1 MNKTG
6 RFGTL
11 ARRNKRYYL
20 LLIGLIMAIILTS
33 CGGAIVTPREVTA
46 TARAEMADNP
56 TVTPE
61 ILKVETPT
69 PIPEESLAPVTDLVP
84 MESVAL
90 NVWINETSEEHRQV
104 LSEMAAD
111 FEAQSGIQVN
121 MIQVSPALLPE
132 LVQTA
137 NISNTLPDLI
147 LHPMEYTM
155 GWAEQRI
162 LDPEAATAVI
172 NSLGES
178 TFAPKPL
185 RIMQLNGQSAA
196 IPSDGWQRLI
206 IYRQDWFDDRG
217 LQPPISFNNIVSATE
232 AILDSENGIS
242 GLVVPTESSL
252 FSTQQTFEQFAVAN
266 GCDLVDEKGE
276 VLLLHPACLDTLDYY
291 RELINLY
298 SPSDVQTDIS
308 ALNSYLAGRTA
319 MIIVPSSVLP
329 QLAGLDPLYQPR
341 CPDCSSTDYLV
352 QVSGVETTIVGRSEF
367 AREATFSELTYLGI
381 TRSAQ
386 TEYAVAFAE
395 YWFGEGYESWL
406 AVDSERKVPLRLGTE
421 SEPSRYFDAWGS
433 QPLDD
438 SGVSLLDLYGEAT
451 ISRVRDGVVT
461 ANRWAFSQ
469 GQGALMTDIYEDLTL
484 SILLQEL
491 LSGYFTSSYAI
502 IESYQ
507 RVTDLIPGYQFYPEP
522 EEEEESD

>member
-1 MNKTG
+1 MKKTG
-6 RFGTL
+6 RSTPYSPSGS
-11 ARRNKRYYL
+11 L
-20 LLIGLIMAIILTS
+20 LLIALIGAIVLSACAGT
-33 CGGAIVTPREVTA
+33 IVTPREITA
-46 TARAEMADNP
+46 TARAERAEDSP
-56 TVTPE
+56 ATPE
-61 ILKVETPT
+61 RLRVETPT
-69 PIPEESLAPVTDLVP
+69 PIPEEALAPAANVDVVEN
-84 MESVAL
+84 ESID
-90 NVWINETSEEHRQV
+90 VWVNETSAEHREV
-104 LSEMAAD
+104 LLQMADEFAA
-111 FEAQSGIQVN
+111 EAGVQVN
-121 MIQVSPALLPE
+121 IIQVSPALLPE

-155 GWAEQRI
+155 GWAEQGI
-162 LDPEAATAVI
+162 LDASAAAAVVE
-172 NSLGES
+172 SLDVD

-185 RIMQLNGQSAA
+185 DIMQFDGEVAA
-196 IPSDGWQRLI
+196 VPSDGWQRLI
-206 IYRQDWFDDRG
+206 IYRQDWFAARE
-217 LQPPISFNNIVSATE
+217 LAPPVSFSNIISATS
-232 AILDSENGIS
+232 AIFDADNGIS

-308 ALNSYLAGRTA
+308 ALNAYLAGRTA

-329 QLAGLDPLYQPR
+329 QLAGLDPLFQPR
-341 CPDCSSTDYLV
+341 CPDCTSADFLV
-352 QVSGVETTIVGRSEF
+352 EVSGIETTITGRSEF
-367 AREATFSELTYLGI
+367 SREATFSELTYLGI

-386 TEYAVAFAE
+386 TDHAIAFAE
-395 YWFGEGYESWL
+395 YWLGDGYEKWL
-406 AVDSERKVPLRLGTE
+406 EVDSERKVPLRLGTAA
-421 SEPSRYFDAWGS
+421 EPGRFFDAWGS
-433 QPLDD
+433 QPLDE
-438 SGVSLLDLYGEAT
+438 SGISLLDIYGEAT
-451 ISRVRDGVVT
+451 IARVRDGVVG

-469 GQGALMTDIYEDLTL
+469 GQGALMSDIYEELTL

-522 EEEEESD
+522 EEDEESD